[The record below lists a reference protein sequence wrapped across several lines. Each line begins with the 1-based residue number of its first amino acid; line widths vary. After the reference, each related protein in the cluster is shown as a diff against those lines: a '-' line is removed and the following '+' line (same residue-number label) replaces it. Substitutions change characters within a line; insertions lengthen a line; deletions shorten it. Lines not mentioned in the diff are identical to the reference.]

1 VKQSFE
7 LLGTKPTKANQS
19 QLKPTKAN
27 QSQLKPT
34 KANQTII
41 RAVVQSQP
49 KPGCALFAYQGEA

>member
-7 LLGTKPTKANQS
+7 LLGT
-19 QLKPTKAN
+19 KPTKAN